1 MGNPRPTPIS
11 CEILNFG
18 GTEQNTKRNRRA
30 QPPLNI
36 ILNIYCFL
44 LDTEDNEVSPVRYL
58 YFHGFA
64 SSPSSKKA
72 GSFRERIPSL
82 EVPDLDAGDFE
93 HLTITGQLK
102 VIENL
107 AAGESVSLIGSSM
120 GGYLAALYTAR
131 HPEVAK
137 LVLMAPAF
145 GFVKRWSESVDT
157 ETWRKDG
164 FLDIYHFGE
173 KRNRRLSYAL
183 VEDAHQYEDFPD
195 FQQPALIFHGLE
207 DNVVPPGLSREFA
220 TSHPNARLHLLASDH
235 QLLNV
240 LDDIWQAA
248 GPFLLG

>member
-1 MGNPRPTPIS
+1 LAAPSRIPKETA
-11 CEILNFG
+11 
-18 GTEQNTKRNRRA
+18 QRNR
-30 QPPLNI
+30 L
-36 ILNIYCFL
+36 LTLFL
-44 LDTEDNEVSPVRYL
+44 MPIVFCHMQTIMEVSPVRYL

-72 GSFRERIPSL
+72 GFFRERIPSL

-93 HLTITGQLK
+93 HSTITGQLQT
-102 VIENL
+102 IENL

-120 GGYLAALYTAR
+120 GGYLAALYAAR

-157 ETWRKDG
+157 EAWRADG
-164 FLDIYHFGE
+164 FLDVYHYGE
-173 KRNRRLSYAL
+173 KRNRRLSYGL
-183 VEDAHQYEDFPD
+183 VEDARQYEDFPD

-207 DNVVPPGLSREFA
+207 DNVVPPRLSREFA
-220 TSHPNARLHLLASDH
+220 ASHPKARLHLLASDH
-235 QLLNV
+235 ELLNV